1 MEIPE
6 VKRVSAIKKDYL
18 ARLAKE
24 KKRPDGRSADE
35 YRPIKIERNIIK
47 KAEGSAR
54 VKIGNTMVLAGIKLE
69 VGEPYPDS
77 PEEGAMTTSAELPP
91 LASPEFE
98 PGPPTPDAIELARVV
113 DRGIRE
119 SKYIPFDKLCI
130 EPGEKVWIVFI
141 DLHVLDYDGNL
152 FDACSLAASAALQN
166 TIIPNERYGLGENK
180 PLPVGSPPVSCTF
193 VKYENFIVVDPC
205 LEEEQ
210 IAQARFTVALDK
222 NGDIRAMQKGLRGS
236 FTIDEIKN
244 IIKRAQI
251 HAKKIRKLLGEGNG
265 KKNQKS

>member
-6 VKRVSAIKKDYL
+6 VKRVSAIKRDYL

-24 KKRPDGRSADE
+24 RKRPDGRKPDE

-54 VKIGNTMVLAGIKLE
+54 VRIGNTMVLAGIKLE

-77 PEEGAMTTSAELPP
+77 PEEGVMTTSVELPP

-119 SKYIPFDKLCI
+119 SEFIKLEKLCI

-152 FDACSLAASAALQN
+152 FDACSLAASAALQK
-166 TIIPNERYGLGENK
+166 TIIPNERYEMGENEK
-180 PLPVGSPPVSCTF
+180 LPVGSPPVSCTF
-193 VKYENFIVVDPC
+193 VKYEDFVVIDPC
-205 LEEEQ
+205 LEEEE

-222 NGDIRAMQKGLRGS
+222 NGDIRAMQKGLKGS

-244 IIKRAQI
+244 NIKRAQI
-251 HAKKIRKLLGEGNG
+251 QAKKIRRLLEG
-265 KKNQKS
+265 